1 MASGH
6 GPGADRGLMGV
17 RGKGVRG
24 KRGFPPRTVLRT
36 RSVPPEMSPKD
47 TWTSEQLHASNQST
61 INSTLNITGNIIG
74 SGTALTNLNYNAILN
89 PPTLV
94 SFNNPSTFIST
105 LNISGNTTL
114 NNATTCRSSLNV
126 SGLTTLSGNLDCG
139 GGIAINGSNAFYNDT
154 SLDAVNKSNT
164 YINFKMA
171 GATNDWC
178 YLRQIGQPENFK
190 LAFDFLD
197 DIDARFCIRSISP
210 YSNPND
216 TVIEC
221 FTVDNGNVSCT
232 GYLTCGNN
240 VWNRSADG
248 VYRTY
253 YATNE
258 ISYYCCGGNSTIG
271 HIFYNNSYSNVFQIK
286 NNGDIQS
293 TGKINLNG
301 ELVNGNWKMTNDSDY
316 CRLYNNAGT
325 SYFNFA
331 AREVYAANNL
341 TVLGTS
347 TLYDNLTIGS
357 YITLPKSTTSTG
369 ILNLAL
375 GGTSGAESLLM
386 IIQI

>member
-1 MASGH
+1 MVQNPNGIAHSG
-6 GPGADRGLMGV
+6 PNISL
-17 RGKGVRG
+17 
-24 KRGFPPRTVLRT
+24 
-36 RSVPPEMSPKD
+36 
-47 TWTSEQLHASNQST
+47 ST
-61 INSTLNITGNIIG
+61 IDSNLFGNSCYYNSFAGDSHLYSYWGVSI
-74 SGTALTNLNYNAILN
+74 NLNSAG
-89 PPTLV
+89 
-94 SFNNPSTFIST
+94 NNPSGNAGNARIPNTSSFTINQRPVGGGAGSTFTNLFTVLQNGNVGIGTTTPST
-105 LNISGNTTL
+105 SLYVSGTTIL
-114 NNATTCRSSLNV
+114 NNATTCTSSLNV

-139 GGIAINGSNAFYNDT
+139 GGIAINGSNAFYIDT
-154 SLDAVNKSNT
+154 SVDAVNKTNT

-178 YLRQIGQPENFK
+178 YLRQIGGAENFK
-190 LAFDFLD
+190 LTFDFLD
-197 DIDARFCIRSISP
+197 DVDARFCIRSISP
-210 YSNPND
+210 YSTPND

-221 FTVDNGNVSCT
+221 FTVDNGNVTCT
-232 GYLTCGNN
+232 GYLKCGNN

-331 AREVYAANNL
+331 AQILYANTSLQVNTTANIN
-341 TVLGTS
+341 GNS
-347 TLYDNLTIGS
+347 TIGGNIVCS
-357 YITLPKSTTSTG
+357 GTTTLNNAST
-369 ILNLAL
+369 
-375 GGTSGAESLLM
+375 
-386 IIQI
+386 IIS